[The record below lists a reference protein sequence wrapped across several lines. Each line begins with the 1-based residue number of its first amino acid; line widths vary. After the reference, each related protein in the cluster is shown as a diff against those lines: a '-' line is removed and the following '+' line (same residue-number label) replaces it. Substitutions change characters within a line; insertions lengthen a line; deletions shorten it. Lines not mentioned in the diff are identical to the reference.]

1 MSLRNFSSSLLA
13 SAAFAVAVLSS
24 GQASAQYYSANQGS
38 GVWGGTQN
46 CSTQQRVG
54 NGAINL
60 TAEQKEEKKALEKEN
75 ARIELLKRDVEK
87 NEAYLKRISKNINAF
102 FIDDVAEFITETH
115 MQGAKLCEDYK
126 TYPGYNC
133 PIKRTRAELQEE
145 ADKKSKDTTTVG
157 VGTADTSGTPVLSA
171 AQLTVCRGK
180 SEVPAILAKVWTSPA
195 GYCEAETRQSRG
207 QVSAEIC
214 NDEALRAEVDKKSRK
229 VTVSE
234 CKSSLK
240 EYRTRSIKL
249 ENARADL
256 EKAEQDL
263 QDREE
268 RIADKEADAA
278 LEAKY
283 KSKKTEG
290 QAGCL
295 SGDCDNVSSN
305 KSYGL
310 SIAQVGAGLL
320 FGAIGKK
327 YDDRN
332 AEYQAQLGYPPESG
346 SPTAVSFGF
355 PYLLAGAY
363 GALTGGSAT
372 GSFSGG
378 GGVNGSG
385 CGNGNLW
392 GGGNNVYG
400 PAGNTGGAFG
410 YPQNMYAS
418 PWGGGAYNPGLNA
431 YGNFNGPN
439 GGLAGNLNG
448 QFGVGSPLNGLLGAA
463 GNGLLNGAGGIGTAF
478 NNGLNGA
485 LNGQFGAAAGGAGY
499 PTAGYNPLYAAAN
512 GTFANGQFGVAA
524 NGQFGSYANNQYGL
538 QQQQAQLQYQA
549 QLAAQQAQQAQAQ
562 YYQQQIQAQQQ
573 QQRQIMVQQQ
583 AGQLTAQIQQ
593 VQQNSQYQLQILQQ
607 NLNSLLSSANY
618 GNTGYSGLGAG
629 GYAGLGVS
637 AGFNIGLGVNTGYN
651 TLGST
656 YNSGGIG
663 TAFNN
668 YNLNYN
674 NNVNTGTSATVPGI
688 GNGVRIG
695 R

>member
-1 MSLRNFSSSLLA
+1 MLLRNFSSSLLA
-13 SAAFAVAVLSS
+13 SATFAVAVLSS
-24 GQASAQYYSANQGS
+24 GHVSAQYALQGS
-38 GVWGGTQN
+38 GYWGGTQG

-54 NGAINL
+54 NGAISIS
-60 TAEQKEEKKALEKEN
+60 EEEKEEKRQLEKQN
-75 ARIELLKRDVEK
+75 AQIKLFERDVEK
-87 NEAYLKRISKNINAF
+87 NEAYLKRISKNLNAF
-102 FIDDVAEFITETH
+102 FSDDVAEFITETH
-115 MQGAKLCEDYK
+115 IQGTMLCEDYK

-133 PIKRTRAELQEE
+133 PVKKTSKELAKEDADRKARIAKGE
-145 ADKKSKDTTTVG
+145 ADPE
-157 VGTADTSGTPVLSA
+157 GTPVETPEICKNKTS
-171 AQLTVCRGK
+171 
-180 SEVPAILAKVWTSPA
+180 VPKILASNWTSGA
-195 GYCEAETRQSRG
+195 GYCQAEDKRSRG
-207 QVSAEIC
+207 QVSMEIC
-214 NDEALRAEVDKKSRK
+214 DDESLRAEVDKKARK
-229 VTVSE
+229 VSVAE

-240 EYRTRSIKL
+240 DYRTRSIQL
-249 ENARADL
+249 ENARAQL
-256 EKAEQDL
+256 EKAKQDL

-268 RIADKEADAA
+268 RIADEKERAA
-278 LEAKY
+278 IEKKY
-283 KSKKTEG
+283 SSTKTEA
-290 QAGCL
+290 QAPCA
-295 SGDCDNVSSN
+295 DCEAQASNQN

-310 SIAQVGAGLL
+310 SIAQIGAGVL

-332 AEYQAQLGYPPESG
+332 AQYQAQLGYPPESG

-372 GSFSGG
+372 GSYACGN
-378 GGVNGSG
+378 GVNGTG
-385 CGNGNLW
+385 AANGNLW
-392 GGGNNVYG
+392 GGGNSVYG
-400 PAGNTGGAFG
+400 PAGNAGGAFG
-410 YPQNMYAS
+410 YPQNMYAN

-439 GGLAGNLNG
+439 GGLSGNLNG

-463 GNGLLNGAGGIGTAF
+463 GNGLLNGGVGTAF

-485 LNGQFGAAAGGAGY
+485 LNGQFGAAAGAGY
-499 PTAGYNPLYAAAN
+499 PTAGYNPMYAAAN

-524 NGQFGSYANNQYGL
+524 NGSYANGSYANGSYANGSYANGAYGL

-562 YYQQQIQAQQQ
+562 YYQAQIQAQQQ

-618 GNTGYSGLGAG
+618 GSSGYSGLGAG
-629 GYAGLGVS
+629 GYGGVGVS
-637 AGFNIGLGVNTGYN
+637 AGFNLGLGVNTGYSNLPYN
-651 TLGST
+651 TGT
-656 YNSGGIG
+656 NGIG

-674 NNVNTGTSATVPGI
+674 NTNTGTSATVPGI
-688 GNGVRIG
+688 GTGVRIG